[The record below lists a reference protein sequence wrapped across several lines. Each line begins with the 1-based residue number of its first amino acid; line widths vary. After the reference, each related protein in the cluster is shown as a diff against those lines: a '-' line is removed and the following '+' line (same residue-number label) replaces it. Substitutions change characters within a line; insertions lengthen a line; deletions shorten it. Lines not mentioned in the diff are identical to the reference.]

1 MRNKTKEIM
10 PMVLIIIL
18 IVGFLTSGVLAQSSA
33 YEGPSEKIFFY
44 NLEALSEHRFVIA
57 QESGAVLAQIYN
69 AKDRKIEMDLI
80 RSGRGPFELEFLG
93 GMAFN
98 KQTKKLYA
106 VDIQSGRILCFDEQG
121 KGIKEK
127 NLKITYA
134 KNLDAFR
141 EELIL
146 TPGTLVSKRTPNKN
160 KYSLAY
166 LLDSNTLEVSGT
178 LFFDL
183 DELNLDQIQ
192 DIEKVD
198 SFDLRPLVVSS
209 FKNGLYLVVF
219 ESFNKIFL
227 INKNSEIED
236 RIELNV
242 NNIKTPKI
250 VRSPSFGYGQ
260 RAYPVLNDYV
270 RKGESIYFSFGQV
283 SENTRHGLIRVE
295 ISNTNK
301 LSAQNYSLKTELE
314 AIGPFNPYKVTSDG
328 GTIYS
333 ADGIDIIPL
342 SINWEE

>member
-242 NNIKTPKI
+242 NN
-250 VRSPSFGYGQ
+250 Q
-260 RAYPVLNDYV
+260 
-270 RKGESIYFSFGQV
+270 
-283 SENTRHGLIRVE
+283 
-295 ISNTNK
+295 
-301 LSAQNYSLKTELE
+301 
-314 AIGPFNPYKVTSDG
+314 
-328 GTIYS
+328 
-333 ADGIDIIPL
+333 
-342 SINWEE
+342 